1 MTDTETVKK
10 YALVS
15 YIKLLTTRVLR
26 LEEEMRLQKKTS
38 VVVVNRLN
46 ATDNEQEA
54 QQMIQGEDS
63 FQTETVGD

>member
-38 VVVVNRLN
+38 VVVVNRLD

>member
-38 VVVVNRLN
+38 VVVVNRLD

-54 QQMIQGEDS
+54 
-63 FQTETVGD
+63 